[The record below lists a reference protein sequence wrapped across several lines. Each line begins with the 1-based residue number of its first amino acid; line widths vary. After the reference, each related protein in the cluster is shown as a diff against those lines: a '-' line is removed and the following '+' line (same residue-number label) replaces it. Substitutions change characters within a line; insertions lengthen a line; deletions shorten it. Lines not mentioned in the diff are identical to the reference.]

1 MIRIA
6 LLGISIG
13 WLFVAACAHLPPT
26 VDGPRPQH
34 QTLII
39 ALDGIPYALVKKM
52 KDEGHFAGFQ
62 PPSKAISTFPSTTT
76 SALGAMFR
84 PVGADQPLGYDRE
97 YYSREKKKVANVFS
111 TLFHDSPTEFKNF
124 FDYYRKSPFQKF
136 WIYAAP
142 GMSGRRDLEYIRT
155 LVRKRPARRYY
166 LTYIGG
172 TDGAGHVLGEKR
184 IRRWLIFMD
193 RFLQKMRVDYVK
205 QYGRELEIVLFSDHG
220 FYYITKPNAVSK
232 VGLTQKL
239 RRLGLTFSNNLKHPG
254 HVIAIEWGNISG
266 ANFYAE
272 SAYVPEISEIIARL
286 DGVDLVTYPLEEK
299 IKILAYR
306 GDHGESAEI
315 SCDSGRLRCRYHPL
329 SGDPLRYAG
338 VLDKLRRAGRLDRN
352 GFASSKDWFE
362 ETKDLEYPD
371 ALYRLHDAFFT
382 LAQTPASILMSTK
395 RDYEYGDVLTR
406 VGAWLHGG
414 LKGTH
419 GGLFQESSDAVLM
432 TTDAERR
439 FPSALRYDQ
448 VMSEI
453 LNGDL
458 QAFKRMKGL

>member
-1 MIRIA
+1 MRIA
-6 LLGISIG
+6 LLGILIG
-13 WLFVAACAHLPPT
+13 WLFVAACAHLPPAAE
-26 VDGPRPQH
+26 GLRPAR

-39 ALDGIPYALVKKM
+39 ALDGVPYVEMKKL
-52 KDEGHFAGFQ
+52 KDEGYFAGFQ
-62 PPSKAISTFPSTTT
+62 PPSKVISTFPSTTT

-84 PVGADQPLGYDRE
+84 PVGADQPAGYDRE
-97 YYSREKKKVANVFS
+97 YYSREKKKVVSVLS

-142 GMSGRRDLEYIRT
+142 GLSGRRDLERIRT
-155 LVRKRPARRYY
+155 LVRERPARRYY

-193 RFLQKMRVDYVK
+193 GFLQKMRKDYARR
-205 QYGRELEIVLFSDHG
+205 YGGELEIVLFSDHG
-220 FYYITKPNAVSK
+220 FYYIRKPNAVSK
-232 VGLTQKL
+232 NTLTQKL

-254 HVIAIEWGNISG
+254 HVVSIQWGNISG

-272 SAYVPEISEIIARL
+272 PAYVPEIAGIMARL
-286 DGVDLVTYPLEEK
+286 DGVDLVSYPLDRQ
-299 IKILAYR
+299 IRIISYR
-306 GDHGESAEI
+306 DGHGESAEI
-315 SCDSGRLRCRYHPL
+315 SCDTGRSRCRYHPI
-329 SGDPLRYAG
+329 SGDPLHYAG

-362 ETKDLEYPD
+362 ETKDIEYPD

-382 LAQTPASILMSTK
+382 LVQNPASILMSTK
-395 RDYEYGDVLTR
+395 RDYEYGNVITR

-439 FPSALRYDQ
+439 FPAALRYDQ

-453 LNGDL
+453 LDGD
-458 QAFKRMKGL
+458 MKALRRD